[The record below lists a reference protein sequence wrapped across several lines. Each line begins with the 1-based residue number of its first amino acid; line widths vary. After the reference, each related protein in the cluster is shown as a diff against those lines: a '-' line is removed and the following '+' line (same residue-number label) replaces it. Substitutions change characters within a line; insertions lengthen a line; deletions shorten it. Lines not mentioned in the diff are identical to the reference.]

1 MPILSSHW
9 LGEFG
14 AAVVILVCFGFEFVP
29 GGWEKREWGLETGGL
44 VGVRNRVSWRHSVS
58 ELSGGLGGLRGVGPL
73 GGRSP
78 GDMGLFR
85 LHWG

>member
-29 GGWEKREWGLETGGL
+29 GGWEKREWGLETGCLGDTRFL
-44 VGVRNRVSWRHSVS
+44 GC
-58 ELSGGLGGLRGVGPL
+58 GLGGLRGVGPL